1 MIKAVHDAVITTTH
15 LFSAG
20 TKLGSATKIP
30 QDVWYKARCPNLECG
45 TKYYLKS
52 TEVFASP
59 TDSMSAASSEAIS
72 RTEAAEGMD
81 LRSGRDHRAT
91 SLQAKNL
98 ECPHCHSVIQVDL
111 NFPVQGEGLESWLRP
126 KQFIGDLKP
135 LPEDSFVASLFAKIS
150 PAIPWIDRLEGMFQR
165 FKASAF
171 YKSLRMKVRRALRH
185 SRYQVTVIKISTLVA
200 AFSILLFFS
209 GFETFPLKRYARQM
223 ISGKPKG
230 TVSSVKLQAGASS
243 AAFSESNRWA
253 VEWLDQTYTTIRR
266 MDFEIEPSVVENFYA
281 EWEVRCSNELKARNP
296 TPAMMRAMAKVRY
309 ELRRVV
315 ELLQQTPKNAVEL
328 EEVQLIV
335 LESLSDSVDAADRL
349 AELVSVD
356 FKLSHGSN
364 RFDQASLNFLLECRK
379 SYTFLKEQT
388 PSRLVDDK
396 RNVAQH
402 FKSRLRYQFA
412 LIPPKSQH
420 ATTEEKQLRQL
431 FNATIS
437 ALDTYKSINSRS
449 VIAARDTTRSH
460 LSSVP
465 AAPVPD
471 ARGLYM
477 ELRTLKQVLQKTE
490 LALHVENL
498 NDLPTDVNADIGSD
512 FVEREFGSTA
522 SAGR

>member
-1 MIKAVHDAVITTTH
+1 MIKAVHDAVITTTR

-20 TKLGSATKIP
+20 TKMGSMTKIP
-30 QDVWYKARCPNLECG
+30 QDVWYKARCPNPECG
-45 TKYYLKS
+45 TKYFLKA

-59 TDSMSAASSEAIS
+59 TDSLSAGSIETIS
-72 RTEAAEGMD
+72 RTEAADGND

-111 NFPVQGEGLESWLRP
+111 NFPVQRERLESWLRAN
-126 KQFIGDLKP
+126 QNIGDPKA
-135 LPEDSFVASLFAKIS
+135 LPEVSLVTSLFAKIA
-150 PAIPWIDRLEGMFQR
+150 PAIP
-165 FKASAF
+165 
-171 YKSLRMKVRRALRH
+171 KSSRTKVRRASRH
-185 SRYQVTVIKISTLVA
+185 SRYQVTVIKISMIVA
-200 AFSILLFFS
+200 AVSILLCFS
-209 GFETFPLKRYARQM
+209 GLNTFQLKEFARQM
-223 ISGKPKG
+223 IPGKPKG
-230 TVSSVKLQAGASS
+230 TASSVKLAARASS
-243 AAFSESNRWA
+243 ATFSESNRWA
-253 VEWLDQTYTTIRR
+253 VEWLDQTYTTIRL
-266 MDFEIEPSVVENFYA
+266 MDFELEPSVVENFYA

-296 TPAMMRAMAKVRY
+296 TPAMMRVMAKVRN
-309 ELRRVV
+309 ELGRVV
-315 ELLQQTPKNAVEL
+315 EFLQQTPKNAVEL
-328 EEVQLIV
+328 EEVELIV
-335 LESLSDSVDAADRL
+335 LESLSDCVEAADRL

-356 FKLSHGSN
+356 FELSHGSN
-364 RFDQASLNFLLECRK
+364 RFNQASLDFLLECRK

-437 ALDTYKSINSRS
+437 ALDTYESINSRS

-465 AAPVPD
+465 AALVPD
-471 ARGLYM
+471 SRGLYI

-490 LALHVENL
+490 LALHLENL

>member
-20 TKLGSATKIP
+20 TKMGSMTKIP
-30 QDVWYKARCPNLECG
+30 QDVWYKGRCPNPKCG
-45 TKYYLKS
+45 TKYFLNA

-59 TDSMSAASSEAIS
+59 TDSLSAGSSETVS
-72 RTEAAEGMD
+72 RTEAADGND
-81 LRSGRDHRAT
+81 LRSGRDHRD

-98 ECPHCHSVIQVDL
+98 ECPHCHWVIQVDL
-111 NFPVQGEGLESWLRP
+111 NFPVQKERLESWLRAN
-126 KQFIGDLKP
+126 QFITDPKAV
-135 LPEDSFVASLFAKIS
+135 PEDSFVASLFARIA

-165 FKASAF
+165 FEPTAF

-200 AFSILLFFS
+200 AVSMLLCFS
-209 GFETFPLKRYARQM
+209 GLNQFKLREFARQM
-223 ISGKPKG
+223 IPGQPKR
-230 TVSSVKLQAGASS
+230 TASSVKLAARASS
-243 AAFSESNRWA
+243 ATFSESNRWA
-253 VEWLDQTYTTIRR
+253 VEWLDQTYTTIRL

-296 TPAMMRAMAKVRY
+296 TPAMMRAMAKVRN
-309 ELRRVV
+309 ELGRVV
-315 ELLQQTPKNAVEL
+315 EFLQQTPKDAVEL
-328 EEVQLIV
+328 EEVELIV
-335 LESLSDSVDAADRL
+335 LESLSDAVEAADHL

-356 FKLSHGSN
+356 FELSHGSN

-431 FNATIS
+431 FKATIS
-437 ALDTYKSINSRS
+437 ALDTYESINSRS

-460 LSSVP
+460 SSSVP

-490 LALHVENL
+490 LALHVKNI

-512 FVEREFGSTA
+512 FVEREFGPTA